1 MFVNLVCF
9 WTKINFVLFDLVKH
23 IVRDWKYSSYL
34 LINVDGF
41 HCIANKVTVLII
53 VKNCLC

>member
-41 HCIANKVTVLII
+41 HCIANKVTMLII
-53 VKNCLC
+53 VKN